1 MKKIQNPISVGLA
14 FLVLALVI
22 NQNPNIPDLAKG
34 LAYGLAIGILLMGL
48 RKKSAA
54 C

>member
-1 MKKIQNPISVGLA
+1 MKKIQNPTSVGLA

-22 NQNPNIPDLAKG
+22 NQNPNIPDLVKG
-34 LAYGLAIGILLMGL
+34 LAYGLAIGTLLMGL
-48 RKKSAA
+48 KKKSAA

>member
-1 MKKIQNPISVGLA
+1 MKKIQNPTRAGLA

-34 LAYGLAIGILLMGL
+34 LAYGLAIGTLLMGL
-48 RKKSAA
+48 KKKSAA

>member
-1 MKKIQNPISVGLA
+1 MKKIQNPTRAGLA
-14 FLVLALVI
+14 FFILALVL

-34 LAYGLAIGILLMGL
+34 LAYGLAIGTLLMGL
-48 RKKSAA
+48 KKKSAA

>member
-1 MKKIQNPISVGLA
+1 MKKIQNPTRAGLA
-14 FLVLALVI
+14 FFILSLVS
-22 NQNPNIPDLAKG
+22 NQNPNLPDPAKG
-34 LAYGLAIGILLMGL
+34 LAFGLSIGMLLMGL

>member
-1 MKKIQNPISVGLA
+1 MKKIQNPTRLGLA
-14 FLVLALVI
+14 FLTLALVI